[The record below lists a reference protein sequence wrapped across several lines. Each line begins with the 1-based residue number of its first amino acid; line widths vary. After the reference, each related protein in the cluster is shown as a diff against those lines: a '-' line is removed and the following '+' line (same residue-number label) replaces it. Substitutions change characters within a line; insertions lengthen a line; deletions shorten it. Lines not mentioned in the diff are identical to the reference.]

1 MLEVKDLKKFY
12 KSKSGNTVKALNGV
26 SLSFPERGMVFLL
39 GKSGSGKSTLLNVC
53 GGLDMPTDGEVIVKG
68 RSSKDFTQSDFDSY
82 RNTFIGFVFQEYNIL
97 NEFSVE
103 NNIAL
108 ALELQGKDKNQ
119 DAVDKIL
126 KEVDLEGYGKRKP
139 NTLSGGQKQRI
150 AIARALIKD
159 PEIIMADEPTGA
171 LDSNTGKQ
179 VFDTLKKLSKDKLV
193 LVVSH
198 DREFA
203 ETYADRIIELKDGKV
218 ISDVSKTEEK
228 QESLNNNVSIV
239 GDSVLCVKDGTK
251 LEEEDFK
258 FIKEFLKKNKNS
270 VICSGEKD
278 VNTFKKSARINDEGS
293 KEIFNDTDE
302 SKIIKKKYT
311 EKDAKFIR
319 SKLPMKHAFT
329 IGVSGLKSKPFRLVI
344 TSLLCTFA
352 FVLFGLLSTMMLY
365 NGDAVFTE
373 SITKSD
379 YSRVKAIKQYQ
390 INSEFY
396 SGNRFQSEY
405 SYMAHTRMTKD
416 EVDNFSKTFGNDTFG
431 IKTFVGEVQ
440 NIYNRPNEYSY
451 YKIGIQG
458 VAAVDDSNS
467 ILNNMIGQY
476 PKAKNEI
483 AISTYLASS
492 IVENGLKDVSNDI
505 KYNISSINDVV
516 GKKITVGNVEYVVTG
531 IFESEEIS
539 PKYEVLQQVGE
550 YDWDLISDFNRELS
564 EGVHQIVL
572 ITEEKLNDITPDGD
586 IVWNMFNGLGNMM
599 VEFDQEN
606 NYYQLLSYGKYSNT
620 ANAFNINYFDQN
632 NTTIKNNE
640 IILSSFA
647 MYQIIE
653 NNYQKL
659 SSTYQN
665 KWNDWENYEES
676 LSRKAYQL
684 LIENVE
690 TNSILS
696 ETTKETYKR
705 ELIDFINESGV
716 LNFTVNS
723 YNMYDSMAMEDFKQD
738 VKVVGYFDCIGY
750 ELAAVSDELFD
761 TINQTVIDLFKE
773 RGEYYSIDSTEYKMP
788 KDAIYDYVYL
798 SYDKSQEATNA
809 LLPLLNEE
817 IDESGSG
824 FTMANGLANQVSTA
838 NDMVGTLS
846 KAFLYIGIIMAV
858 FAALLLSNFIS
869 ASISAKTRE
878 IGILRA
884 VGARSI
890 DVFKIFFSESFI
902 ITLGCVI
909 LSLIGGF
916 VACSILNNMVG
927 ELIEVSLFVFGI
939 LSIIILILVALIT
952 TVVATIIPVWKA
964 AKKKPVDSI
973 RTI

>member
-1 MLEVKDLKKFY
+1 MLEVKGLKKFY

-26 SLSFPERGMVFLL
+26 TLSFPERGMIFLL

-53 GGLDMPTDGEVIVKG
+53 GGLDTPTDGEVIVKG
-68 RSSKDFTQSDFDSY
+68 KSSKDFTQSDFDSY
-82 RNTFIGFVFQEYNIL
+82 RNTFVGFVFQEYNIL

-108 ALELQGKDKNQ
+108 ALELQGKEKNQ
-119 DAVDKIL
+119 AAVDKIL
-126 KEVDLEGYGKRKP
+126 KEVDLEDYGKRKP

-218 ISDVSKTEEK
+218 ISDVSKTAEK
-228 QESLNNNVSIV
+228 QEILNNNVSIV
-239 GDSVLCVKDGTK
+239 GNSVLCVKDGSH
-251 LEEEDFK
+251 LGEEDFQ
-258 FIKEFLKKNKNS
+258 FIKDFLKQNKNAL
-270 VICSGEKD
+270 ICSDEKD
-278 VNTFKKSARINDEGS
+278 VNNFKKTARINDDGY
-293 KEIFNDTDE
+293 KEVFNDTDE
-302 SKIIKKKYT
+302 DKIVKKKYT
-311 EKDAKFIR
+311 EKDSKFIS
-319 SKLPMKHAFT
+319 SKLPMKRAFT
-329 IGVSGLKSKPFRLVI
+329 MGISGLKSKPFRLIV

-365 NGDAVFTE
+365 DGDAVFKE

-379 YSRVKAIKQYQ
+379 YTRIKAIKQYQ

-396 SGNRFQSEY
+396 SGDTLESEY
-405 SYMAHTRMTKD
+405 SYMVPTRMTKD
-416 EVDNFSKTFGNDTFG
+416 EVDNFANTFGNGTFG
-431 IKTFVGEVQ
+431 IKTLNGEVQ

-451 YKIGIQG
+451 YKIAIQG
-458 VAAVDDSNS
+458 VAVVEKDNP
-467 ILNNMIGQY
+467 ILNNMIGEY
-476 PKAKNEI
+476 PSAKNEI
-483 AISTYLASS
+483 AISTYLATS
-492 IVENGLKDVSNDI
+492 IVENGLKDIKNDV
-505 KYNISSINDVV
+505 KYSIDNINDVI
-516 GKKITVGNVEYVVTG
+516 GKTIIVGNEEYIVTG

-539 PKYEVLQQVGE
+539 LKYEDLKQTGE
-550 YDWDLISDFNRELS
+550 YDWDLVSSFNNELS
-564 EGVHQIVL
+564 EGIHQIIFV
-572 ITEEKLNDITPDGD
+572 TEERLNDITPDSE

-599 VEFDQEN
+599 VKFDQAN
-606 NYYQLLSYGKYSNT
+606 NYYQLLSYGKYSSIANT
-620 ANAFNINYFDQN
+620 FNINYFDQN
-632 NTTIKNNE
+632 NTTVEDNE
-640 IILSSFA
+640 IILSSCA

-665 KWNDWENYEES
+665 KWHNWENYENS

-690 TNSILS
+690 NNSILNDDV
-696 ETTKETYKR
+696 KEMYKK
-705 ELIDFINESGV
+705 ELIDFVNESGV
-716 LNFTVNS
+716 LNFIVNS
-723 YNMYDSMAMEDFKQD
+723 YNMYDSMAIDGFEQD
-738 VKVVGYFDCIGY
+738 VKVVGYFELVGY
-750 ELAAVSDELFD
+750 ELAIVSDELFD
-761 TINQTVIDLFKE
+761 TISETVIDIYKA
-773 RGEYYSIDSTEYKMP
+773 RGEYYSINSTEYKVLS
-788 KDAIYDYVYL
+788 DAVYDYVYL
-798 SYDKSQEATNA
+798 NYDKSQEATNS
-809 LLPLLNEE
+809 LLLLLNKEL
-817 IDESGSG
+817 DESETG
-824 FTMANGLANQVSTA
+824 FAMINRIANQVSIA
-838 NDMVGTLS
+838 NSMVEILS
-846 KAFLYIGIIMAV
+846 KAFLYVGIIMAV

-869 ASISAKTRE
+869 VSISAKTKE

-890 DVFKIFFSESFI
+890 DVFKIFFFESFS

-909 LSLIGGF
+909 LSIIGGF
-916 VACSILNNMVG
+916 TACSILNNMVG

-939 LSIIILILVALIT
+939 LSIVILILVALIT